1 MRTIKMLLNAVLL
14 GMAGG
19 AGGLIVMKI
28 VDVAGNPV
36 NQAKVKR
43 VFKNIKDEFAQ

>member
-1 MRTIKMLLNAVLL
+1 MRTIKMLLTGLVA
-14 GMAGG
+14 GMVG
-19 AGGLIVMKI
+19 ATGGLIVLKAYEAI
-28 VDVAGNPV
+28 SNPD